1 MPTSLMANIDRGES
15 LLNVE
20 LPPGSD
26 LADTARVAA
35 QATEIIKQWPEVV
48 NVVSFVGTPASAK
61 RSGAGNNGDVTHATI
76 YISLKHRTERNK
88 SQAKIED
95 EIRPRLAAI
104 SGARL
109 SFSRS
114 AGLSGKPLRLV
125 LTGADA
131 NALEK
136 HAESIKDEMRSIKG
150 LYDVSSTA
158 AILRPEILVTP
169 DFERASRQGV
179 SVESIARTALIATLG
194 DNDSNLAKFNLDD
207 RQIPI
212 RVELDPRYR
221 DDLRTIENLKVS
233 ADNGRLVP
241 LSSVAQVSFGSGP
254 FQIDR
259 FDRQRQVTLEASLDS
274 QTTLGEAIKAV
285 HDLPAFKSLPPTI
298 VELPLGDAEIQRDIF
313 SGFGTAIGSAV
324 MLIYAVLVVLFGGFL
339 HPLTIMM
346 SLPLSLC
353 GALIGLVAFNQ
364 SIGLYA
370 LIGITMLMGLV
381 TKNAILLVEYG
392 LMAKREKGMPQREA
406 IIAAGETRMQPI
418 LMTTI
423 AMIAG
428 MLPIALGIGAG
439 SEARAPMAISVIGG
453 LITST
458 IFTLVV
464 IPVVFTYIDD
474 GQERL
479 KKIFFKSKA
488 SMERKTG

>member
-1 MPTSLMANIDRGES
+1 M
-15 LLNVE
+15 
-20 LPPGSD
+20 
-26 LADTARVAA
+26 
-35 QATEIIKQWPEVV
+35 
-48 NVVSFVGTPASAK
+48 
-61 RSGAGNNGDVTHATI
+61 
-76 YISLKHRTERNK
+76 
-88 SQAKIED
+88 
-95 EIRPRLAAI
+95 
-104 SGARL
+104 
-109 SFSRS
+109 
-114 AGLSGKPLRLV
+114 
-125 LTGADA
+125 
-131 NALEK
+131 
-136 HAESIKDEMRSIKG
+136 
-150 LYDVSSTA
+150 
-158 AILRPEILVTP
+158 
-169 DFERASRQGV
+169 
-179 SVESIARTALIATLG
+179 ESIARTSLIATLG